1 MQMVKE
7 DIRPGFIRISDIA
20 SAFAGYGKVP
30 QNVLNYAADR
40 GSKAHQIIVDL
51 MNDIVVKEERYMFCG
66 KSIRP
71 YLDSW
76 EKFMDTIHI
85 DKIELQE
92 ERLYDEDLMT
102 TGQPDLVA
110 VIDGERVLIDWKA
123 TSQVGAHWEIQAA
136 GYYELLR
143 ANGWTLNRMI
153 FVKLD
158 KDGEAPIV
166 KTYHPNL
173 DLLMKA
179 YELYKKFFKDL
190 KINLEMD

>member
-7 DIRPGFIRISDIA
+7 EIKPGFTRISDIA
-20 SAFAGYGKVP
+20 SAYAGYGKVP
-30 QNVLNYAADR
+30 QGVLDYAADR
-40 GSKAHQIIVDL
+40 GSKCHSLIADI

-66 KSIRP
+66 KSVQP
-71 YLDSW
+71 YIDSW
-76 EKFMDTIHI
+76 QKYFETLN
-85 DKIELQE
+85 IERIEMQE
-92 ERLYDEDLMT
+92 ERLYDEDLKT

-123 TSQVGAHWEIQAA
+123 TSKVGAHWEIQAA
-136 GYYELLR
+136 GYHELLR
-143 ANGWTLNRMI
+143 ANQWTINRMI

-173 DLLMKA
+173 DLFLKSFD
-179 YELYKKFFKDL
+179 LYKKFFKEL
-190 KINLEMD
+190 KFNLEMD